1 MVILLQW
8 QLSLITALQN
18 LGGLAGLMKLF
29 SLLGEEQFFLLLMPL
44 VYWCLDAGVGGKLA
58 VVLLGSNWLAF
69 SLKLAFHTP
78 RPYWLD
84 KVRGLATEPS
94 YGLPSGHA
102 QNATAIW
109 LYLAYAIKKRWA
121 WAAAIALVLLISLSR
136 LYLGVHFL
144 TDVFGGWI
152 IGGVFLALFIWLEPK
167 VSRWL
172 GRLPLWA
179 QVGVAVAASIIA
191 ALLPVALRG
200 SLAAVADP
208 AEWASFAKDA
218 RSLEGAFTVAG
229 ALLGVGVGLAMAA
242 RWARF
247 SAGGPVAQ
255 RVIRFVV
262 GFIGVLILWLG
273 LKAVFPAQPEALAL
287 IFRYIRYAL
296 TTWWA
301 IFLAPW
307 VFLKTRLAD
316 PTHRPA

>member
-8 QLSLITALQN
+8 QLSLIAALQN
-18 LGGLAGLMKLF
+18 MGGLAGLMKLF
-29 SLLGEEQFFLLLMPL
+29 SMLGEEQFFLLLMPL

-58 VVLLGSNWLAF
+58 VVLLSSNWLAF

-78 RPYWLD
+78 RPYWLG
-84 KVRGLATEPS
+84 KVSGLAAETS
-94 YGLPSGHA
+94 YGLPSSHA

-121 WAAAIALVLLISLSR
+121 WAAAIALALLISLSR
-136 LYLGVHFL
+136 LYLGLHFL
-144 TDVFGGWI
+144 TDVIGGWI
-152 IGGVFLALFIWLEPK
+152 IGGAFLALFIWLEPK

-172 GRLPLWA
+172 GNLPLWA
-179 QVGVAVAASIIA
+179 QVGAAVIASLVA

-208 AEWASFAKDA
+208 AEWAAFATDA

-242 RWARF
+242 RWAQF
-247 SAGGPVAQ
+247 SAGGPVAK

-262 GFIGVLILWLG
+262 GFIGVLVLWLG
-273 LKAVFPAQPEALAL
+273 LKAVFPDQPEALAL

-316 PTHRPA
+316 PANRSA